1 MKVLK
6 KILLGLLTLILL
18 FVVVGFLMP
27 GNIET
32 EQMIRIK
39 AKPDIV
45 FAHVNSLRNWNHWA
59 KWNQIDP
66 DMKMTFSDKTKGKDA
81 SYAWESED
89 PMVGAGT
96 MTITESIPNKVI
108 KTRMDFR
115 DWDDASAEMLFEEV
129 GDSLEIRWSLVS
141 DQAGTNIIAR
151 YFNAFTK
158 GMLNRDL
165 MEGLTNLK
173 NMSESQQMAMEVDIM
188 PEMTVAYVPVKT
200 TADQITPKLAE
211 SYGAIA
217 THIATQ
223 GAEMTMMPMALYL
236 EYSDEA
242 VDFEPSIAINKS
254 IEASDIVQVKQYA
267 AQKMAVFYHYG
278 PYHLLAEANSAAQQ
292 TLDQMGISYQAAR
305 LEIYETDPGLE
316 PDANKW
322 LTKICFP
329 ID

>member
-1 MKVLK
+1 MKALK
-6 KILLGLLTLILL
+6 KILIGLVVVVLL

-32 EQMIRIK
+32 EQMIRVK
-39 AKPDIV
+39 AKPEIV
-45 FAHVNSLRNWNHWA
+45 FAHVNSLRNWNYWA
-59 KWNQIDP
+59 KWNQVDP
-66 DMKMTFSDKTKGKDA
+66 NMKTTFSDKVKGTDA

-96 MTITESIPNKVI
+96 MTITESIPNQI
-108 KTRMDFR
+108 IRTRMDFR
-115 DWDDASAEMLFEEV
+115 DWDDASAEMRFKQV

-173 NMSESQQMAMEVDIM
+173 NLSESQQMAMEIDMM

-200 TADQITPKLAE
+200 STDQITPKLAE

-217 THIATQ
+217 MHIASQ

-236 EYSDEA
+236 AYSDEN
-242 VDFEPSIAINKS
+242 VDFEPSISIDKS
-254 IEASDIVQVKQYA
+254 IEPTEVVQVKQYPV
-267 AQKMAVFYHYG
+267 QKMAVFYHYG
-278 PYHLLAEANSAAQQ
+278 PYHLLSEANAAAQR
-292 TLDQMGISYQAAR
+292 TLDQMGITYQTAR
-305 LEIYETDPGLE
+305 LEIYETDPGQE

-329 ID
+329 IN